1 MCRAV
6 TCLSYCIAVTTKSL
20 LFAAEAYPTLEPTLR
35 FLDLVSLRVRR
46 GTLRVSSTAAASA
59 PAISR
64 LLLELWDLVR
74 DELVEVELF
83 WAEQRIARGLLC
95 SNCQG
100 TVPPNV
106 AVRWTFPQ
114 TAAACAACCD
124 VQANFD
130 GISDSESHKQ
140 SLRRLFKPFR
150 LCLPTPLPIRPPT
163 DPEENTSLEADSRT
177 ATSIAIAPSWTEG
190 ASNALSFGCDAG
202 NYDEPDEQS
211 VVDVYFRVPR
221 SAKQRLKAVVRRYH
235 LQPVQISDGILAHKH
250 TKKVEALL
258 DVRDKLVGYLTH
270 PCNPILRLS
279 SVFPGGL
286 RSLDVPPRLRASES
300 STLSRYKCHSVESC
314 LRRGSRS
321 LPTPR
326 PLAAG
331 RLFSPSAHRVLSLRS
346 TRLPCSSR
354 PLKTALDCLPRRS
367 RTLTRPRR
375 RPLVF
380 ISSRAS
386 FFCSPDPHAQMCRA
400 TTQIFFGLPIR
411 TWSLVPAADAWPKLV
426 KTLHF
431 FDLIMLRI
439 LSGTLLAVRKENPG
453 PSAVERVPIEV
464 WDVVKHKLVDL
475 ELQDAN
481 DRFMRDIEVN
491 EWSCWGSGLRK
502 PGKALAGSALP
513 PFWTDICI
521 EAEPCDMCSEA
532 IFELLMESIW
542 PGKAEEVRV
551 EDAALRK
558 MLTAIDGPQK
568 LQTLL
573 KAFGLYAPFPQAVLR
588 ADKNWFD
595 LSSAT
600 YIALPPSPDEVT
612 SLEADCGGDMF
623 PDQHAFRHVDPEI
636 MAKLARDGRDRFRKI
651 IRDLHLESLSI
662 KALPSEPDSP
672 RVPPRSYQYCYF
684 RREFT
689 EITPT
694 EANPAWTMHTT
705 CETTCSVFAMQHNS
719 TKRFLHFP
727 DAKTSFR
734 YNLRVFKAFIS
745 RILRLHESSE
755 GAARVV

>member
-250 TKKVEALL
+250 TKKAMQSAALKGSGR
-258 DVRDKLVGYLTH
+258 VFKLTK
-270 PCNPILRLS
+270 
-279 SVFPGGL
+279 
-286 RSLDVPPRLRASES
+286 A
-300 STLSRYKCHSVESC
+300 
-314 LRRGSRS
+314 
-321 LPTPR
+321 
-326 PLAAG
+326 
-331 RLFSPSAHRVLSLRS
+331 
-346 TRLPCSSR
+346 
-354 PLKTALDCLPRRS
+354 
-367 RTLTRPRR
+367 
-375 RPLVF
+375 
-380 ISSRAS
+380 
-386 FFCSPDPHAQMCRA
+386 MCRA

-705 CETTCSVFAMQHNS
+705 CETTW
-719 TKRFLHFP
+719 
-727 DAKTSFR
+727 
-734 YNLRVFKAFIS
+734 
-745 RILRLHESSE
+745 
-755 GAARVV
+755 